1 MFVNQMEK
9 GLRKWFTK
17 VTIDTMASTDT
28 MAYLRHKDLTDTMT
42 T

>member
-17 VTIDTMASTDT
+17 VTIDTMTSTDVV
-28 MAYLRHKDLTDTMT
+28 YLLTQRPN
-42 T
+42 